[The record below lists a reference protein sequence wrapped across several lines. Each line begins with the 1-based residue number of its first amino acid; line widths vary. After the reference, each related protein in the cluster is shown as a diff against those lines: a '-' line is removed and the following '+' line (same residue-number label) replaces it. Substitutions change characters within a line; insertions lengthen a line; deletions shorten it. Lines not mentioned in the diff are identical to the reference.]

1 MPEEME
7 RLEAE
12 LKKLQVAHDSLAGM
26 PETQAPL
33 LRQIEEKQRA
43 LAKLRSEQ
51 PSSAGGT
58 STTIHG
64 TVNGPLLSGAFS
76 GPVTVGPTVIG
87 SVSSGRDTHIAT
99 NQTIRNV
106 DTRGGD
112 YAEGNISKDQI
123 TVAGISNSH
132 GVAIGRGASASVHI
146 SDALG
151 TTIQALDRAQQLGRT
166 ERAEL
171 QQLIR
176 ELQAALRQAPEAYRE
191 AAEAIV
197 EEMMRAVDAA
207 TASTPNKT
215 RARIS
220 TEGLKQAAV
229 NLAVVLPGVVDLAGS
244 IADKVRLIVGS

>member
-26 PETQAPL
+26 PDTQAPL

-58 STTIHG
+58 STSIHG
-64 TVNGPLLSGAFS
+64 NVNGPLLSGAFS
-76 GPVTVGPTVIG
+76 GPVTVGPTVTG

-132 GVAIGRGASASVHI
+132 GVAIGRGASATYI
-146 SDALG
+146 SEGLNTA
-151 TTIQALDRAQQLGRT
+151 IQALDRAQQIGRT

-176 ELQAALRQAPEAYRE
+176 ELQAALRQAPEAHRE
-191 AAEAIV
+191 DAEAIV
-197 EEMMRAVDAA
+197 EETTRAVEAV
-207 TASTPNKT
+207 TAPTLNKT
-215 RARIS
+215 RARVS
-220 TEGLKQAAV
+220 AQGLKQAV
-229 NLAVVLPGVVDLAGS
+229 TNLAIVLPGVVDLAGR
-244 IADKVRLIVGS
+244 IADKVRLMVA